1 MFTKAEEQFLE
12 LYRSGIWEKPV
23 KEEIF
28 DGSTDWDHKR
38 FDVGTNCHWNMYQCY
53 Q

>member
-23 KEEIF
+23 RKKYLMVRQI
-28 DGSTDWDHKR
+28 GR
-38 FDVGTNCHWNMYQCY
+38 P
-53 Q
+53 